1 MNCLGE
7 CECRKKWGYETLF
20 CFVVFERPVAVAV
33 TPSFRGL
40 LNEDHCI
47 ADRWFTREFER
58 KDKIKWNKGEADSIG
73 GC

>member
-1 MNCLGE
+1 M
-7 CECRKKWGYETLF
+7 LF
-20 CFVVFERPVAVAV
+20 CFVVFESPVAVAV
-33 TPSFRGL
+33 TLSFRGL

-47 ADRWFTREFER
+47 AVADRWSTREFER